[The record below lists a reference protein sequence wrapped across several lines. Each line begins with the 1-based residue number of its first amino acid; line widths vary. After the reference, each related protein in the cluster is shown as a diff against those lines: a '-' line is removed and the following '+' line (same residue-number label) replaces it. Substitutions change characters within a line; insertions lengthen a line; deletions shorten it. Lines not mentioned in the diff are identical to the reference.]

1 MFKKLLFATTAS
13 PVCDNAAKVAFDLEM
28 KWEAKLLIL
37 HVLGVPGRSF
47 SLQFTDVRTGEREE
61 ISQDYNEWV
70 KEEMNNT
77 YGKLLEDSNAS
88 IVTAI
93 GDPYREILRLARK
106 EDADMII
113 MGAHSRE
120 EDVGATKHRSVAGS
134 TMRKVAKAARCA
146 VVVVNR
152 PCTTCWRLFSNIV
165 VGTDFSK
172 ASFSAFL
179 WAFKLAREVGANL
192 HIFHAIDI
200 TAEGLTLPAGQT
212 TIEQRVKEARRRI
225 EQTYIPKLQGY
236 DKYSMEVWEGIPYV
250 EILKFARERQADLIV
265 MAHHTREIDPEEAER
280 PLIFPIEVGIEDQFR
295 RGAAEKPAIR
305 LDLVLELSWRPPG
318 IAERQQSIFRSV
330 ADGDRLQDLLGFPV
344 RERRVFLLR
353 HRLVHDAVCVGRQRV
368 VGRGVEHGHL
378 RTERLGERDRVR
390 DGLLGELRSV
400 GGDEDVLVH
409 AFSFSWEFLRNSSYA
424 TRHRAR

>member
-13 PVCDNAAKVAFDLEM
+13 PGCDNAAKVAFDLEM

-37 HVLGVPGRSF
+37 HVMGVPGRSF
-47 SLQFTDVRTGEREE
+47 SLQFTDVRTGQRED
-61 ISQDYNEWV
+61 ISPDYVEWV

-106 EDADMII
+106 EDVDMII

-179 WAFKLAREVGANL
+179 WAFKLAREVGAKL
-192 HIFHAIDI
+192 HIFNAIDI

-250 EILKFARERQADLIV
+250 EILKFARDRQADLIV
-265 MAHHTREIDPEEAER
+265 MAHHTREIDPEEAELGSTVEQVVLR
-280 PLIFPIEVGIEDQFR
+280 
-295 RGAAEKPAIR
+295 AACPVASVTHPDKVA
-305 LDLVLELSWRPPG
+305 DLV
-318 IAERQQSIFRSV
+318 
-330 ADGDRLQDLLGFPV
+330 
-344 RERRVFLLR
+344 
-353 HRLVHDAVCVGRQRV
+353 
-368 VGRGVEHGHL
+368 
-378 RTERLGERDRVR
+378 
-390 DGLLGELRSV
+390 
-400 GGDEDVLVH
+400 
-409 AFSFSWEFLRNSSYA
+409 
-424 TRHRAR
+424 

>member
-13 PVCDNAAKVAFDLEM
+13 PGCDNAAKVAFDLEM

-37 HVLGVPGRSF
+37 HVMGVPSRSF
-47 SLQFTDVRTGEREE
+47 SLQFTDVRTGERED
-61 ISQDYNEWV
+61 INPDYVEWV

-106 EDADMII
+106 EDVDMII

-120 EDVGATKHRSVAGS
+120 EDVGATKHRAVAGS

-172 ASFSAFL
+172 ASFAAFL

-265 MAHHTREIDPEEAER
+265 MAHHTREIDPEEAELGSTVEQVVLR
-280 PLIFPIEVGIEDQFR
+280 
-295 RGAAEKPAIR
+295 AACPVASVTHPDK
-305 LDLVLELSWRPPG
+305 
-318 IAERQQSIFRSV
+318 V
-330 ADGDRLQDLLGFPV
+330 ADL
-344 RERRVFLLR
+344 
-353 HRLVHDAVCVGRQRV
+353 A
-368 VGRGVEHGHL
+368 
-378 RTERLGERDRVR
+378 
-390 DGLLGELRSV
+390 
-400 GGDEDVLVH
+400 
-409 AFSFSWEFLRNSSYA
+409 
-424 TRHRAR
+424 